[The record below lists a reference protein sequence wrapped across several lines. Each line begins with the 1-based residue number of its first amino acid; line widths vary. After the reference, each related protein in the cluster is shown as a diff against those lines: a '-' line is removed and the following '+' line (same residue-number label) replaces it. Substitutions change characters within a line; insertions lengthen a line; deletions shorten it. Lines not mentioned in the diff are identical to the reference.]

1 MTGRWSKY
9 RARRREAKERRHKE
23 IGEDER
29 KKHEAQRDRS
39 AGTVSDS
46 GSPAP

>member
-9 RARRREAKERRHKE
+9 RARRREAKERRYKH
-23 IGEDER
+23 IAEDER
-29 KKHEAQRDRS
+29 KKYEAQRDRS
-39 AGTVSDS
+39 PGIVSDS